1 MSWNNHHQICSKSEN
16 DNIKVVSKDILK
28 TLIRYAQSQ
37 RTEHLNDLS
46 VSYNRNKVKS
56 MSCFPI
62 DAIVAENQPGGIII
76 QLGILACFR

>member
-1 MSWNNHHQICSKSEN
+1 MI
-16 DNIKVVSKDILK
+16 
-28 TLIRYAQSQ
+28 YQSFT
-37 RTEHLNDLS
+37 TETRL
-46 VSYNRNKVKS
+46 KS